1 MRVGLC
7 CRLLLLMRYLE
18 VCTMPYYPNTLCR
31 RSIGPDLSKV
41 DENLI
46 DNVNLISAAR
56 HDWRRQSDFQ
66 VRLETKVS
74 TNQGKET
81 DRTPCQTQTQ
91 IDPPDTLIEDT
102 ERPVSPKLLDLFPVN
117 PVGWKNTRKRVP
129 SDGADENNPA
139 KRLRPMSTNEDYP
152 WDMGDTSD
160 KGGPSTFYIEPWAV
174 RLFNQNTHP
183 TRRQDSLSPQRHLK
197 ELEPTER
204 SGRPTEEITPHMPPQ
219 LESPG
224 LQLSEKGEN
233 AASPSGSHRGDP
245 FISPVASF
253 SIAAWPNIPE
263 IELIRGHYSCQTLDW
278 SVPSKFEEEFALVSY
293 AMVYEFQDRIPE
305 GSSSVHL
312 RQLQNSHQ
320 IFIPFIYKL
329 MMKPLRIEHWINIL
343 FVWKHLWRTSD
354 GGPRRY
360 MNSLDQTL
368 TKFLWIS
375 DLIVESTIPQL
386 FEKFK
391 SKTIKK
397 AGRAH
402 QGISISTD
410 QARVV
415 KVLSDSRCGQGPL
428 SIAQKESLSS
438 LSNSIEEACCRRD
451 QNLPT
456 SIQTSVLERLKSIAQ
471 SITAA
476 ISTTLETANVIDE
489 PTKYFFLGNLK
500 DIYLRR
506 KPYDPQWFGNVYSNP
521 FQQKLDGFIRKWRF
535 DEHSMIIHH
544 INYHPSFNLTNRNL
558 LREFDSFVLKNRR
571 DFRNQ
576 SMPPYLPRRIHDFF
590 KDKLPR

>member
-1 MRVGLC
+1 
-7 CRLLLLMRYLE
+7 
-18 VCTMPYYPNTLCR
+18 MPYYPNTLCR

-56 HDWRRQSDFQ
+56 HDWRRQSDF
-66 VRLETKVS
+66 
-74 TNQGKET
+74 
-81 DRTPCQTQTQ
+81 QTQTQ

-160 KGGPSTFYIEPWAV
+160 KGGPSTFYICGFSTRTLIQHVV
-174 RLFNQNTHP
+174 RILISSTALEG
-183 TRRQDSLSPQRHLK
+183 TRAYGKVWSSHRGNHAAYA
-197 ELEPTER
+197 
-204 SGRPTEEITPHMPPQ
+204 PQ